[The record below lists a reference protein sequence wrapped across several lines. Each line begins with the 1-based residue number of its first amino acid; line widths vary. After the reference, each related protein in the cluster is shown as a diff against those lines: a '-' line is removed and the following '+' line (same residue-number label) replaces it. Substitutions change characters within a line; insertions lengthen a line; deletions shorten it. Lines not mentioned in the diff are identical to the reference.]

1 MDGGQGLMARVRPS
15 RDGVGRRRDGVSS
28 MTDQLT
34 ETEKAVDAALGRLL
48 ALVQAAG
55 GSLVCKVQIPGQR
68 ILKAWGGNV
77 GICLGLAETLAE
89 ECRGRLDHDSA
100 DVPLQD
106 PT

>member
-1 MDGGQGLMARVRPS
+1 
-15 RDGVGRRRDGVSS
+15 

-34 ETEKAVDAALGRLL
+34 ETEKAVDAALGQLL
-48 ALVQAAG
+48 ALVQASG

-77 GICLGLAETLAE
+77 GVCLGLAETLAE
-89 ECRGRLDHDSA
+89 ECRDRVDQASA
-100 DVPLQD
+100 DVPPQD